1 MPTDDPFRT
10 IIYVGMI
17 FFGIG
22 IAIVLGVI
30 AAYFKLWLR
39 AFVTRARI
47 GPFSLL
53 FMSLRKVNPT
63 AIVDAKIMAVQAG
76 LRDIT
81 TERLEAHY
89 LAGGNIKTVIRALV
103 VAHRARIPLDW
114 NVASAID
121 LAGRNV
127 LEAVQTS
134 VDPKVID
141 CPDPKSFGRT
151 TLDGVAKNGTQLKAR
166 ARVTVRTTLEQLVG
180 GATEDTIVARVGEGI
195 VSAIGSCNSHAEVL
209 ANPMLIA
216 KTVLAKGLD
225 SQTAYA
231 IVSIDIADI
240 DVGDNIGARLQADQA
255 EADMRIA
262 RAKAEERRAR
272 AVAAEQEMK
281 ALTVENQSKVVL
293 AEAEI
298 PLAIAEAYRRGSL
311 RSNVGKNDPS

>member
-1 MPTDDPFRT
+1 M
-10 IIYVGMI
+10 
-17 FFGIG
+17 
-22 IAIVLGVI
+22 AIVLGVI

-166 ARVTVRTTLEQLVG
+166 ARVTVRTNLEQLVG
-180 GATEDTIVARVGEGI
+180 GATEDTIVARVGEG
-195 VSAIGSCNSHAEVL
+195 SCPRLGPVTVT
-209 ANPMLIA
+209 PMCWPI
-216 KTVLAKGLD
+216 
-225 SQTAYA
+225 
-231 IVSIDIADI
+231 
-240 DVGDNIGARLQADQA
+240 RC
-255 EADMRIA
+255 
-262 RAKAEERRAR
+262 
-272 AVAAEQEMK
+272 
-281 ALTVENQSKVVL
+281 
-293 AEAEI
+293 
-298 PLAIAEAYRRGSL
+298 
-311 RSNVGKNDPS
+311 